1 MKPHIV
7 ILFIVVV
14 FVAQIVT
21 WFQLNLQFLNPKFKD
36 SYWLLLT
43 GIPITWLFMK
53 ATSLGVEAF
62 NGEMWPQRLISFA
75 TGILIF
81 TVMTHFMIGES
92 LTIKNVICLGLAVLI
107 VLIQIFYK

>member
-1 MKPHIV
+1 MKPHIVV

-14 FVAQIVT
+14 FVAQIGT
-21 WFQLNLQFLNPKFKD
+21 WFQLNLQFINPKFKD
-36 SYWLLLT
+36 NYWLLLS

-53 ATSLGVEAF
+53 STSLGVEAF

-81 TVMTHFMIGES
+81 TALTHFMIGET
-92 LTIKNVICLGLAVLI
+92 LTIKNVICLGLAFLI
-107 VLIQIFYK
+107 VLIQVFL